1 MLDDASEAQPF
12 FPIHTY
18 LYITQYLSDGSKETH
33 QHLPIKTFLT
43 INLSMQ
49 PSRSY
54 QHKARM
60 SISPLKENWQICT
73 QGNLAT
79 HPLPQDMCPTGV

>member
-1 MLDDASEAQPF
+1 MLDDASEAQLF

-18 LYITQYLSDGSKETH
+18 LFITQYLSDGSKEMH
-33 QHLPIKTFLT
+33 QHLPTKTFLT

-73 QGNLAT
+73 QGNLVK